1 MKVRVRLSSLL
12 RQATNWQE
20 TFDVEAHTPEACLR
34 SLEARFPDL
43 RRWMYD
49 QEGKM
54 WDRLQI
60 FLNGKRIGLDGL
72 STPMQ
77 EGDELYVLLNIGGG

>member
-1 MKVRVRLSSLL
+1 
-12 RQATNWQE
+12 
-20 TFDVEAHTPEACLR
+20 
-34 SLEARFPDL
+34 
-43 RRWMYD
+43 MYD

>member
-1 MKVRVRLSSLL
+1 MVKVRLSSLL
-12 RQATNWQE
+12 RQATGWQE
-20 TFDVEAHTPEACLR
+20 IVEVDARTPEASLR
-34 SLEARFPDL
+34 SIEARFPGL

-49 QEGKM
+49 KEGKM
-54 WDRLQI
+54 WDRLQL
-60 FLNGKRIGLDGL
+60 FLNGKRIGRDEL

>member
-12 RQATNWQE
+12 RQATGWQE
-20 TFDVEAHTPEACLR
+20 IVEVDAQTPEACLR

-49 QEGKM
+49 KEGKM

-60 FLNGKRIGLDGL
+60 FLNGRRIGRDGL

-77 EGDELYVLLNIGGG
+77 ENDELFVLLNIGGG